1 MDSSALPWPGVGV
14 VAGRLGLGEVSPGPR
29 VVGTCVGVAP
39 VVADDDG
46 DGLLL
51 EVALL
56 DVALLLEVASG
67 VGPPVQAASPATV
80 STARADRTNRMR
92 IESPWLLP
100 FYAVPRFWTRGVV
113 PAGGCGGCS
122 SGLPDISDLDSAY
135 PTLTPRCVAAI
146 RPVMA
151 WCRSATSSRLSCRR
165 SRICPGTAVAC
176 SRRAAPFAVRVMARA
191 RSLP

>member
-1 MDSSALPWPGVGV
+1 M

-46 DGLLL
+46 AGLLL

-67 VGPPVQAASPATV
+67 AGPPVQAASPATV

-92 IESPWLLP
+92 IGSPWLLP
-100 FYAVPRFWTRGVV
+100 FYAVSRFWTPGVV
-113 PAGGCGGCS
+113 PAGGVLLF
-122 SGLPDISDLDSAY
+122 SGLPDLSDPDPALCCRDQACHG
-135 PTLTPRCVAAI
+135 LVQFGHFFAA
-146 RPVMA
+146 
-151 WCRSATSSRLSCRR
+151 
-165 SRICPGTAVAC
+165 
-176 SRRAAPFAVRVMARA
+176 
-191 RSLP
+191 